1 MIDHKNSLI
10 HRRSRIAYKR
20 FHLRDFE
27 KVDMGVCKWACL
39 ILCWIRGSPVAL
51 QSSCETVS
59 DLKLCPIRVGEGN
72 SQITAI
78 GKNVAEGSTAAWNR
92 EGWCGLSYNVLR
104 VGKYR
109 VRWKSLPEQI

>member
-1 MIDHKNSLI
+1 
-10 HRRSRIAYKR
+10 
-20 FHLRDFE
+20 
-27 KVDMGVCKWACL
+27 MGVCKWACL
-39 ILCWIRGSPVAL
+39 ILCWIRGSSVAL

-72 SQITAI
+72 SQITAC

-92 EGWCGLSYNVLR
+92 EGWCGLSHNVLR

-109 VRWKSLPEQI
+109 ESQRTNLNPLWSVGNLKNLNRSEN

>member
-1 MIDHKNSLI
+1 
-10 HRRSRIAYKR
+10 
-20 FHLRDFE
+20 
-27 KVDMGVCKWACL
+27 MGVCKWACL
-39 ILCWIRGSPVAL
+39 ILCWIRGSSVAL

-72 SQITAI
+72 SQITAC

-109 VRWKSLPEQI
+109 VRWKCPRTNLNLLWSVGNLKNLNRSEN